1 MFGSIKRRGI
11 ENSIESEL
19 EERLCLSNSC
29 CERFWIGLCEFGRIN
44 TTREDRNGDIEVVL
58 LFPRIDPSGCV
69 LPGGIG
75 IESENHTLGK
85 TAQQLH
91 VVFSKRGSTGRNR
104 SRHACFKEPDDI
116 GIALADDCFIG
127 LDDVGFCHVQPVE
140 QLRLAVDR
148 AIGRVLVLRSVDSR
162 HDSATEPD
170 RCSGDIVNRED
181 NATAER
187 VGWAIAAVDET
198 QPGLNKDIVRNF
210 EGTSKFVPTFRSPTD
225 SECANVVAIESPRT
239 EIPASCSGIGR
250 GQQAIVIP
258 HARFRYRVEQLCAP
272 LTTFVLNFIGVTKR
286 DPRLRRKFFNSAYKV
301 EMLNLAHEGDDI
313 ALCATSEAVIE
324 LLLSINRE

>member
-91 VVFSKRGSTGRNR
+91 MVFSERSSAGCNGSG
-104 SRHACFKEPDDI
+104 HAGFEETDDV
-116 GIALADDCFIG
+116 GVALADNRFIG
-127 LDDVGFCHVQPVE
+127 LDDVGFCHMQPVK
-140 QLRLAVDR
+140 Q
-148 AIGRVLVLRSVDSR
+148 
-162 HDSATEPD
+162 
-170 RCSGDIVNRED
+170 
-181 NATAER
+181 
-187 VGWAIAAVDET
+187 
-198 QPGLNKDIVRNF
+198 F
-210 EGTSKFVPTFRSPTD
+210 
-225 SECANVVAIESPRT
+225 
-239 EIPASCSGIGR
+239 
-250 GQQAIVIP
+250 
-258 HARFRYRVEQLCAP
+258 
-272 LTTFVLNFIGVTKR
+272 
-286 DPRLRRKFFNSAYKV
+286 
-301 EMLNLAHEGDDI
+301 
-313 ALCATSEAVIE
+313 
-324 LLLSINRE
+324 

>member
-1 MFGSIKRRGI
+1 M
-11 ENSIESEL
+11 
-19 EERLCLSNSC
+19 
-29 CERFWIGLCEFGRIN
+29 
-44 TTREDRNGDIEVVL
+44 
-58 LFPRIDPSGCV
+58 
-69 LPGGIG
+69 
-75 IESENHTLGK
+75 
-85 TAQQLH
+85 
-91 VVFSKRGSTGRNR
+91 VFSKRGSTGRNR

-225 SECANVVAIESPRT
+225 SECANVVAIEPPRT
-239 EIPASCSGIGR
+239 EIPASSCRVGR

-258 HARFRYRVEQLCAP
+258 HACFRDRVEQLRAP
-272 LTTFVLNFIGVTKR
+272 LTTLVLDFIGVAKR
-286 DPRLRRKFFNSAYKV
+286 DARFRRKFFDCAYEVK
-301 EMLNLAHEGDDI
+301 MFDLAHKGDDI
-313 ALCATSEAVIE
+313 ALCPATEAVIQ
-324 LLLSINRE
+324 LLLGIDRERARLLLVKWAQALPAATDPFELHVLRDDRDNVSGIPHCCDVIVLNAHVTLRGGR